1 MSQAK
6 CRILCVDDH
15 DDTSE
20 MLQLLF
26 TSPYYNVRTAR
37 TVKEA
42 LTLAKTLEFDL
53 YVLDKR
59 LPDGTGLELCQQLNV
74 LTPGIPCI
82 FYTGDAYEVHRLEA
96 LEAGADAFVAKPDLE
111 GLIKAVEDVL
121 SKRQCAAA
129 THA

>member
-1 MSQAK
+1 MSQTK

-26 TSPYYNVRTAR
+26 TSPDYDVRTAR
-37 TVKEA
+37 TVEEA
-42 LTLAKTLEFDL
+42 LSLAKSEEFDL

-59 LPDGTGLELCQQLNV
+59 LPDGTGLELCQELNA

-82 FYTGDAYEVHRLEA
+82 LYTGDAYEVHRQEA
-96 LEAGADAFVAKPDLE
+96 LRAGADAFVAKPDLE
-111 GLIKAVEDVL
+111 GLINAVKDL
-121 SKRQCAAA
+121 LAKRECAAT